1 VQDWQQEV
9 GEGLSGAGED
19 LGRQLEGLQRNLG
32 EAADELGSSLAA
44 ANEQAAAELEQGA
57 QKWGQLAREVAAAL
71 EPGAAPPPSQ
81 DAAAVG
87 QAVVSSG
94 EPSRLWACGY
104 GGEVCCSPSPAA
116 KRRSR
121 WGGLA
126 CARGAEHRLR
136 ARRPWLVHPCCS

>member
-1 VQDWQQEV
+1 MQDWQQEV

-57 QKWGQLAREVAAAL
+57 QKWGQLAREVSAAL

-94 EPSRLWACGY
+94 EPLLLWACRYRGQ
-104 GGEVCCSPSPAA
+104 AA
-116 KRRSR
+116 ARPQTAANSR
-121 WGGLA
+121 
-126 CARGAEHRLR
+126 
-136 ARRPWLVHPCCS
+136 